1 MTRKVLACLVAVA
14 LLGWCAGPEPPAES
28 APLRAPVEV
37 SS

>member
-14 LLGWCAGPEPPAES
+14 LLGWCAGTEAPDDS
-28 APLRAPVEV
+28 AALRASVEA